1 MTILRKNEFKFEVVK
16 EFLCQGRV
24 MKIGEILTLSGDEAT
39 DLFLR
44 EMIEPTDLP
53 QRGIYITLTNLE
65 MPGKTNKFSAPCRAK
80 VILLRKDALSFLRSG
95 MIVPVDNSLFRPNG
109 KTLCREEQIVNVG
122 PVKPKR
128 PSWVYGWQTDREGV

>member
-95 MIVPVDNSLFRPNG
+95 MIVPADNSFWRPMD
-109 KTLCREEQIVNVG
+109 KQLRQEERISNVG